1 MDQFFRLTGWVQYG
15 VVPPGSGLPKLPI
28 PAKAPEKAV
37 QKVILLLVLHLI
49 RSRPTGFVSQRE
61 IQAVLNRA
69 GRDPIQTHL
78 HSLRIGRFLARKAGR
93 KGLPGADEYRPG
105 ARLNQEEWEMLA
117 RRLFGPSGICKGLL
131 HRPAF
136 GTGFLGHNG
145 MFVLG
150 ALRRSRRPLSVAE
163 IHRYLS
169 FLIGDEGTVRSRL
182 KLAQKFGLVEKIGS
196 LWSIAAKFDEL
207 LREYEKRYGPAS
219 RRERVKVRHRRERE
233 DNKKRLLGCTL
244 TPQQEVELRERATCI
259 RCRRTNEECINAE
272 SANLTIEHFP
282 PRTWLKHWGIPDHL
296 HFHFLIC
303 PSENAKYGG
312 YITGSHPP
320 QLDKFIRVA
329 VRTTDDIE
337 TIVKAKIE
345 IEVRRFYRH
354 IDNGDKKAAELSGT
368 RTASLWYGLIHET
381 RAALVTDLDGNVQ
394 DITSSRAK
402 KNQRR
407 RQRGQTS
414 RTRYHAGRS

>member
-1 MDQFFRLTGWVQYG
+1 
-15 VVPPGSGLPKLPI
+15 
-28 PAKAPEKAV
+28 
-37 QKVILLLVLHLI
+37 
-49 RSRPTGFVSQRE
+49 
-61 IQAVLNRA
+61 
-69 GRDPIQTHL
+69 
-78 HSLRIGRFLARKAGR
+78 
-93 KGLPGADEYRPG
+93 
-105 ARLNQEEWEMLA
+105 MLA

-150 ALRRSRRPLSVAE
+150 TLRRSRRPLSVAE

-182 KLAQKFGLVEKIGS
+182 KLAQKFGLVEKVGS

-207 LREYEKRYGPAS
+207 LSEYEKRYGPAS

-233 DNKKRLLGCTL
+233 DNKRRLLGCTL

-259 RCRRTNEECINAE
+259 RCRRTNEECLSAE

-282 PRTWLKHWGIPDHL
+282 PRTWLKQWGIPDHL

-329 VRTTDDIE
+329 VRTTDDIK
-337 TIVKAKIE
+337 TIAKAKIE
-345 IEVRRFYRH
+345 VELRRFYRQ
-354 IDNGDKKAAELSGT
+354 IDNGDKKAAKLSGT
-368 RTASLWYGLIHET
+368 RAASMWNGLINDPRVGLIVDLNGT
-381 RAALVTDLDGNVQ
+381 LLDVTGSKTARA
-394 DITSSRAK
+394 
-402 KNQRR
+402 QRR
-407 RQRGQTS
+407 HERGQS
-414 RTRYHAGRS
+414 VRTRTRHRGT

>member
-1 MDQFFRLTGWVQYG
+1 VDQFFRLTDWVQYG

-28 PAKAPEKAV
+28 PEKAPEKAV
-37 QKVILLLVLHLI
+37 QRVILLLVLHLI

-61 IQAVLNRA
+61 IQAALNRA
-69 GRDPIQTHL
+69 GRDPIQAHL
-78 HSLRIGRFLARKAGR
+78 HSLRTGRFLARKAGR

-105 ARLNQEEWEMLA
+105 ARLNLEEWELLA
-117 RRLFGPSGICKGLL
+117 RRLFGPSGSCKGLL

-136 GTGFLGHNG
+136 GTGFLEHNG
-145 MFVLG
+145 MLVLG
-150 ALRRSRRPLSVAE
+150 TLRRSRRPLSVAE

-182 KLAQKFGLVEKIGS
+182 KLAQKHGLVDKSGP

-207 LREYEKRYGPAS
+207 LSEYETRYGPAS
-219 RRERVKVRHRRERE
+219 RRERVKVRHRKERE

-244 TPQQEVELRERATCI
+244 TPHQEEQLRERATCI
-259 RCRRTNEECINAE
+259 RCRRTNDECLNAE

-282 PRTWLKHWGIPDHL
+282 PRAWLKQWELPDHL

-303 PSENAKYGG
+303 PSENSKYGG
-312 YITGSHPP
+312 YITGSRPP
-320 QLDKFIRVA
+320 QLDKFIRFHIRRA
-329 VRTTDDIE
+329 ADIDDI
-337 TIVKAKIE
+337 VLAKIGVE
-345 IEVRRFYRH
+345 IRRFYRH

-381 RAALVTDLDGNVQ
+381 RAALITDLDGNIL
-394 DITSSRAK
+394 DISGSRAK

-407 RQRGQTS
+407 KQRGLTK
-414 RTRYHAGRS
+414 RTRRRYSDS

>member
-1 MDQFFRLTGWVQYG
+1 
-15 VVPPGSGLPKLPI
+15 
-28 PAKAPEKAV
+28 
-37 QKVILLLVLHLI
+37 
-49 RSRPTGFVSQRE
+49 
-61 IQAVLNRA
+61 
-69 GRDPIQTHL
+69 
-78 HSLRIGRFLARKAGR
+78 
-93 KGLPGADEYRPG
+93 
-105 ARLNQEEWEMLA
+105 MLA
-117 RRLFGPSGICKGLL
+117 RRLIGPSGICKGLL

-145 MFVLG
+145 MLVLG
-150 ALRRSRRPLSVAE
+150 TLRRSRRPLSVAE

-182 KLAQKFGLVEKIGS
+182 KLAQRYGLVEKDGS
-196 LWSIAAKFDEL
+196 LWSTAAKFDEL
-207 LREYEKRYGPAS
+207 LSEYEKRYGPAS
-219 RRERVKVRHRRERE
+219 RRERVKVRHRKERE

-244 TPQQEVELRERATCI
+244 TPHQEEELRERATCI
-259 RCRRTNEECINAE
+259 RCRRTNEECLNAE

-282 PRTWLKHWGIPDHL
+282 PRTWLKHWELPDHL

-303 PSENAKYGG
+303 PSENSKYGG
-312 YITGSHPP
+312 YITGSSPP

-329 VRTTDDIE
+329 LRTTADIE

-345 IEVRRFYRH
+345 VEIRRFYRH

-368 RTASLWYGLIHET
+368 RTASLWYGLIHEK
-381 RAALVTDLDGNVQ
+381 RAALVTDLDGNVL
-394 DITSSRAK
+394 DITGSRAK

-414 RTRYHAGRS
+414 RTRHHTGRS